1 MQTNFRLVIAMPA
14 TGVANNFTKT
24 YTQEDQA
31 VQSIEVELKK
41 EKSRLSYLTAN
52 IRDPGLR
59 VFGQLPEPAFFD
71 VPVTLY
77 MVEPAKTSTPTL
89 VFDGKMTKLAAK
101 WPSQDVEIVAHDK
114 SIDMRRRARART
126 FKNMT
131 SVQIVQKI
139 AAEYGL
145 SVDASSLGDSKLVA
159 RTISH
164 GLAPGG
170 VAYLSD
176 WEHCVRELESDGL
189 RMHVRGSKIYV
200 EQLPTSLF
208 ATTFRPGDGRVISL
222 DVSINHVR
230 GPGDMGNTKGNVALD
245 HSGTEQA
252 VSGAAASEAQKAKDG
267 DGKTHSHPVGGP
279 SSKHKGA
286 HTEDTTGARWTNQVT
301 PRRGRKDE
309 ATLMLNPTPSL
320 YLTNLVPLAGFGAKI
335 DGNWEVL
342 SIKHAVVP
350 GSGGSNTSVSLERG
364 TSKGGA
370 KQAGTVAF
378 AYSGA

>member
-1 MQTNFRLVIAMPA
+1 MQTNFRLVIAAPA
-14 TGVANNFTKT
+14 TNTANAFTKT

-41 EKSRLSYLTAN
+41 EKGRSSYLTAN
-52 IRDPGLR
+52 IRDPGLKT
-59 VFGQLPEPAFFD
+59 FGSLPDIAFFD

-77 MVEPAKTSTPTL
+77 MVEPGKSSTPTL
-89 VFDGKMTKLAAK
+89 VFDGKMTKLGAT
-101 WPSQDVEIVAHDK
+101 WPTPDIEIVAHDK
-114 SIDMRRRARART
+114 SIDMRRRAKART

-145 SVDASSLGDSKLVA
+145 TVDASALGDAKLES
-159 RTISH
+159 RRISH
-164 GLAPGG
+164 GLAPSGI
-170 VAYLSD
+170 VYLSD
-176 WEHCVRELESDGL
+176 WEHCLRELESDGL
-189 RMHVRGSKIYV
+189 RMHTKGSKIYV
-200 EQLPTSLF
+200 EQLPTSVY
-208 ATTFRPGDGRVISL
+208 ATTFRPGDGRVVSL
-222 DVSINHVR
+222 NVSINHVR

-252 VSGAAASEAQKAKDG
+252 VSGAAAAEANKAKDG

-279 SSKHKGA
+279 STKTRGA

-301 PRRGRKDE
+301 PKRGRKDE
-309 ATLMLNPTPSL
+309 ATMVLNPTPSL
-320 YLTNLVPLAGFGAKI
+320 YLTNLVPLAGWGAKI
-335 DGNWEVL
+335 DSNWEVL
-342 SIKHAVVP
+342 SIKHVLVP
-350 GSGGSNTSVSLERG
+350 GSGGSNTTATLERG